1 MCRPCLETKTIPEI
15 IYRNQIWHH
24 LTLSVISVEK
34 GEAFCLNKVR
44 QLSVCDWVA
53 LHFKNTF
60 IGLLTCNQFSQWL
73 SDTWGLVIQC
83 IYRDLCGYP
92 QCMTGDLAKVLD
104 CLIPTLNMCLEFQ
117 PRMPSW
123 WDSGITFFHNCP
135 ARWAVSR
142 EVTLPLSPVFLI
154 GAGIQDGSREE
165 DDICWVT
172 SPYQAPCWCVP
183 SVCPV

>member
-1 MCRPCLETKTIPEI
+1 MFGNKNNSRNYLQESDMASFNAECNFSRKRRGNLFKQSQAVVGLWLSCPPFQKH
-15 IYRNQIWHH
+15 IYRPVNLQPVFPVTQWHM
-24 LTLSVISVEK
+24 
-34 GEAFCLNKVR
+34 
-44 QLSVCDWVA
+44 
-53 LHFKNTF
+53 
-60 IGLLTCNQFSQWL
+60 
-73 SDTWGLVIQC
+73 WGLVIQC

-117 PRMPSW
+117 PSMPSW

-142 EVTLPLSPVFLI
+142 EVTLLLSPVFLI

-165 DDICWVT
+165 DDVRWVT